1 MNDGLFDSEPRLDQS
16 AVDQIVQLEP
26 IRPGLLAH
34 LITVFQKN
42 FKELMDS
49 LDSQLA
55 AGKHDSLRIAFHSL
69 KGASA
74 SLGAQRLSKMAGF
87 AESLAADEFS
97 DGSFEEIRTALE
109 AEFGHV
115 RTALLQA
122 QVDRA

>member
-1 MNDGLFDSEPRLDQS
+1 MNDGLFDTEPRLDHS
-16 AVDQIVQLEP
+16 MVNQIIQLEP

-34 LITVFQKN
+34 LITVFQNN
-42 FKELMDS
+42 FKDLMDS

-87 AESLAADEFS
+87 AESLAANKFG
-97 DGSFEEIRTALE
+97 DGSFEEICAALR

-122 QVDRA
+122 QADQA